1 MTEQKISI
9 RYVERSKLKQ
19 YERNVIHHTDEQ
31 VKQIVSSMEEFGW
44 TNPIL
49 IDENDE
55 IIAGHGRVLA
65 AEVLQYDVVPAI
77 TLTGLSEA
85 QKRAYRIADNKLPQ
99 NAVWDEKLLRA
110 EVNDLFQE
118 GFDLSLLAFDES
130 ELDDLL
136 SENDISIDFAKD
148 EGHTGADDMN
158 WLVFSR
164 KRVPMTDDESQS
176 LLLAFDGFVKESGSH
191 FGFVAHLLGDHNAD
205 A

>member
-110 EVNDLFQE
+110 EVSDLFQE

-164 KRVPMTDDESQS
+164 KRVPSVITRLQ
-176 LLLAFDGFVKESGSH
+176 LKLARTSRQPATST
-191 FGFVAHLLGDHNAD
+191 
-205 A
+205 